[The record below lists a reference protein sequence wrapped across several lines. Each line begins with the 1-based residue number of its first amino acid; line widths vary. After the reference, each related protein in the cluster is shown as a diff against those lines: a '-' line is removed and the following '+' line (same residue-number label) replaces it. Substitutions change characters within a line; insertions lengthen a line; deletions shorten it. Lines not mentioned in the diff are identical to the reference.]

1 MLIDEVFV
9 NLNAETILY
18 APCALIVIDHTL
30 IPLACSRKGFSV
42 FGVRPHRDP
51 SPEDLVALQNVLLS
65 DQSLI
70 SELKNA
76 VDRLRRPGSDAHFR
90 WERGGRTYEI
100 SIGALSRGD
109 DRSFMILFH
118 DMTQQIQFEET
129 RETARRFLEDILN
142 NVQLG
147 VIVLNREMRITN
159 MNHKQELFLQR
170 LGVWLSWVE
179 AIGMPMSELVPNDP
193 AERWVQITDTVLGE
207 GKTYEEA
214 RRVYETPD
222 GDLILSV
229 EVTPLKDQNGQ
240 VIGAI
245 QVCEDVTERVRLEA
259 ELREV
264 EIVAE
269 RLQAVKETAI
279 TVNHEVNNPL
289 TTILGAAQMLLLS
302 PDGLSDKVRERLQL
316 IEQEVK
322 RIAKVTQRLKDLD
335 ELKTDDYILDGPK
348 MLDLGLDE

>member
-1 MLIDEVFV
+1 MDLK
-9 NLNAETILY
+9 NETILY
-18 APCALIVIDHTL
+18 APCAMIMVDSKLN
-30 IPLACSRKGFSV
+30 PLACSRKGFSV
-42 FGVRPHRDP
+42 FGVRPSREFEP
-51 SPEDLVALQNVLLS
+51 SDLEALQEALLEDQDLV
-65 DQSLI
+65 
-70 SELKNA
+70 SELHNA
-76 VDRLRRPGSDAHFR
+76 LARLRRPGSDLQFR
-90 WERGGRTYEI
+90 WLRSGRTFEVTV
-100 SIGALSRGD
+100 GALSRGEN
-109 DRSFMILFH
+109 RSFLILFE
-118 DMTQQIQFEET
+118 DVTQRMQFEET

-159 MNHKQELFLQR
+159 MNRTQEMFLQR
-170 LGVWLSWVE
+170 LGIWLSWVE
-179 AIGMPMSELVPNDP
+179 AIGMPMSELVPTDP
-193 AERWVQITDTVLGE
+193 PERWAQVTQTVLGQ

-214 RRVYETPD
+214 RRTYETAD
-222 GDLILSV
+222 GHLILSV
-229 EVTPLKDQNGQ
+229 EVTPLKDQDGE

-259 ELREV
+259 ELRDA

-302 PDGLSDKVRERLQL
+302 QDGLSDKVRDRLML

-335 ELKTDDYILDGPK
+335 ELKTDEYISDGPK
-348 MLDLGLDE
+348 MLDLGLSNDG